1 MHIRSSIIAL
11 AAVAALSG
19 AHASNITV
27 STGFSP
33 AGPQATANDYLTTVN
48 AAVAT
53 PTAGYGSTSVSL
65 YDGVSNHS
73 LFGGPTTNIAFKSV
87 IDFGVSTAGA
97 WDFRF
102 GVDFGGGGAVFLD
115 GVAQDF
121 RNTDMWWAGSYGDSS
136 QFLAF
141 SSNLATG
148 NHQITLVGFEGC
160 CDGGQQAQFRAAN
173 SNTFQ
178 TFGANDGLNVTAVPE
193 PESYA
198 MLLAGLGLMGTVA
211 RRRKSM
217 R

>member
-27 STGFSP
+27 STGFSA
-33 AGPQATANDYLTTVN
+33 AGPQATADDYLNTVN

-65 YDGVSNHS
+65 YDGVSNQT
-73 LFGGPTTNIAFKSV
+73 LFGGPGTNIAFKSV

-102 GVDFGGGGAVFLD
+102 GVDFGSGGAVFLD

-121 RNTDMWWAGSYGDSS
+121 RNTDMWWNGSYGDSS

-141 SSNLATG
+141 SGNLATG
-148 NHQITLVGFEGC
+148 NHQITLVGLEGC

-173 SNTFQ
+173 SQVFQ